1 MITRML
7 IPGAGNDDPGAVD
20 FAVATRRLQGESH
33 FCPGR
38 KTGHTAKLDAILM
51 NDDRVRC

>member
-38 KTGHTAKLDAILM
+38 KGGGTAKFYAFLVEDHRIG
-51 NDDRVRC
+51 